1 MEKNSKGI
9 EAVKKKQIDV
19 IRQHVDHI
27 EQEANHSHNHRT
39 SEDIKDLVEG
49 LHKDTKGASS
59 GGDKIPA
66 SPEEDLR
73 QEMLH
78 LLDQK
83 MQLELGFMKA
93 IEKILTKEQKTKM
106 QLKENP
112 SIVATLK
119 NSLLGYDGGKYEFIM
134 EKIANISVLPTY
146 ENPRG
151 KHCSAF

>member
-19 IRQHVDHI
+19 IRQHVHHL
-27 EQEANHSHNHRT
+27 EQEANQPRT
-39 SEDIKDLVEG
+39 AADIKDLIEG
-49 LHKDTKGASS
+49 SHKDTKDASS

-66 SPEEDLR
+66 TPEEELR

-78 LLDQK
+78 LLDQ
-83 MQLELGFMKA
+83 
-93 IEKILTKEQKTKM
+93 KM